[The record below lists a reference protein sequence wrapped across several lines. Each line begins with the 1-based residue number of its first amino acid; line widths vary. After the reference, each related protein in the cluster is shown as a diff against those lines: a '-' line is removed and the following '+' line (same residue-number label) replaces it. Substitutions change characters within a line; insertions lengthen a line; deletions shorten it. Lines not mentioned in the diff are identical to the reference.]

1 LSSNSVI
8 NKNVPQVKVSPGGAS
23 FLLTGP
29 GVVLI
34 IVAAMRIPLVD
45 RSYRSLKRYRE
56 IVGVLFRYGF
66 GEVLGRMNITRYL
79 RIGRRR
85 PIGVEVVEKHS
96 FYQRIRMALEEL
108 GPTFVK
114 MGQVMSTRPFLI
126 PIDLVI
132 ELTRLQDR
140 VPPMDFETAKQIVE
154 SELGADLSAIFSEF
168 DSEPLASAS
177 LSQVHRAVLVDGTEV
192 AVKVQRPDI
201 KKVIE
206 ADMEI
211 LKDLANLMERYI
223 PESRQYDPS
232 GLVSELAKTTRLEID
247 FINEARN
254 IDIFRSNF
262 QGDRSI
268 FIPQVFW
275 KQTTSRVLT
284 MEFIR
289 GVKISEQEE
298 LSKLGL
304 DPEAICRNLGRI
316 VFKQVFEDGFFH
328 ADPHPGNL
336 FVLEGNVVAPVDYG
350 MVGKLSQTAMED
362 ISGTLVA
369 AIDQDPRAVIRV
381 LQNAG
386 AVGDEVDLKL
396 LEQDLTDYLYRY
408 HKVPLRQIN
417 MREVTEDFFEVMHR
431 YDIKVQ
437 SQFMLLVK
445 ALVTFEEVA
454 RLLDPDYDAATEAAP
469 YVRKLAM
476 RKYRP
481 GILLKDIRSILA
493 ELRDFATLFPYE
505 LRRIFLKLKQ
515 GELSFD
521 LQHRGLDRLINEMD
535 RASNRLSMAMIVAAI
550 IVGSSLIIRSDIGYM
565 IFGFPLIGIIGYLFA
580 GFLGVW
586 LVIGI
591 LRSRRF

>member
-1 LSSNSVI
+1 
-8 NKNVPQVKVSPGGAS
+8 
-23 FLLTGP
+23 LTGP

-56 IVGVLFRYGF
+56 IVRVLFRYGF
-66 GEVLGRMNITRYL
+66 GELLDRMSITRYL

-85 PIGVEVVEKHS
+85 LVRPVEVAKKHT
-96 FYQRIRMALEEL
+96 FYERIRMALEEL

-140 VPPMDFETAKQIVE
+140 VPPMDFETAKGIVE
-154 SELGADLSAIFSEF
+154 VELGADLSEIFSEF
-168 DSEPLASAS
+168 DPEPLASAS

-192 AVKVQRPDI
+192 AVKVQRPEI

-232 GLVSELAKTTRLEID
+232 GLISELAKTTRLEID

-262 QGDRSI
+262 RGDSSI

-298 LSKLGL
+298 LSKLEL
-304 DPEAICRNLGRI
+304 DSKVVCRNLGRI

-454 RLLDPDYDAATEAAP
+454 RLLDPEYDAVTEAAP
-469 YVRKLAM
+469 FVRKLAV

-481 GILLKDIRSILA
+481 GILLRDIRSVLA